1 MKHIFI
7 TGGTSGLGLAL
18 AEIYL
23 EHGDRVGLCG
33 RDLNKIP
40 QEIKAHS
47 QVKIYQADVLDR
59 EKMNEIIHDFAGEK
73 NQLDLVIANAGRSVG
88 AKTKIPDFEKSRE
101 VIEVNLFGV
110 LNTYEPA
117 TKIFLKNQKG
127 HLAAISSVAGFV
139 GLPGASS
146 YSASKAAVTIF
157 NESLSLDLKAQ
168 GITVSTICPGFV
180 DTPLTQKNNHSMPFL
195 MSADKAAKIMKR
207 GLDKQKSQIIFPFP
221 MKIVITFLSKIPRS
235 WYRGLMNLKFMNYSR

>member
-18 AEIYL
+18 TKIYL
-23 EHGDRVGLCG
+23 ESGARVGLCG
-33 RDLNKIP
+33 RDLAKIP
-40 QEIKAHS
+40 QEIKNHPKLIA
-47 QVKIYQADVLDR
+47 YQADVLER
-59 EKMNEIIHDFAGEK
+59 EKMSEIIHQFAGEK
-73 NQLDLVIANAGRSVG
+73 NELDLVIANAGRSVG
-88 AKTKIPDFEKSRE
+88 AKTKVPDFKKSRE

-117 TKIFLKNQKG
+117 IKVFLKNQKG
-127 HLAAISSVAGFV
+127 HLAVVSSVAGFV

-146 YSASKAAVTIF
+146 YSASKAAVTIL

-168 GITVSTICPGFV
+168 GIFVSTICPGFV
-180 DTPLTQKNNHSMPFL
+180 DTPLTKKNNHSMPFL
-195 MSADKAAKIMKR
+195 MEAQKAAKIMKK
-207 GLDKQKSQIIFPFP
+207 GLDMQKPLIIFPLP
-221 MKIVITFLSKIPRS
+221 MKIVITILNKIPRS